1 MGLDT
6 PLLGEQDKEEREER
20 RDVSRP
26 PPYAPAPSAPAPAP
40 SAPAS
45 TNDPAQEQQK
55 DGEQHKDG
63 EQQKDG
69 EPSVPSLVFGG
80 SAHTLIELCSGCS
93 EKIASDVRFC
103 GRCGT
108 ANSAFHDTEVAEECI
123 VAPDGVNSK
132 AKDESGKSDNT
143 FIVQLPPEAVGGQ
156 MMQVVVPPG
165 FPSAGEP
172 VHFLV
177 PVEAKGGQRI
187 KVPLPPRVGTE
198 TEGGQTPPGG
208 TPVAPGCFR
217 VQMPA
222 TVTPGQVMEVAVPPG
237 YPQSG
242 HMARFLAPPHVG
254 AGQYID
260 VPLPPVAPGGQE
272 MKRTET
278 MQTTAPLAPG
288 CFRVRLPLSAAPG
301 MMLKV
306 TVPPGYVEAGRDQT
320 FIVPMSA
327 PPASLVDVPL
337 PAGIECVLSLS
348 LHTHYIGPSASRSKA
363 DVHTHTTH
371 VFSIECV
378 LSLCPIEHHY
388 QASVGGGG

>member
-1 MGLDT
+1 
-6 PLLGEQDKEEREER
+6 
-20 RDVSRP
+20 
-26 PPYAPAPSAPAPAP
+26 
-40 SAPAS
+40 
-45 TNDPAQEQQK
+45 
-55 DGEQHKDG
+55 
-63 EQQKDG
+63 
-69 EPSVPSLVFGG
+69 VPSFVVGG

-108 ANSAFHDTEVAEECI
+108 ANSAFHDTEAEECI
-123 VAPDGVNSK
+123 VPPAALNSE

-156 MMQVVVPPG
+156 MMKVVVPPG
-165 FPSAGEP
+165 LPSAGEP

-187 KVPLPPRVGTE
+187 KVPLPLRDGTE
-198 TEGGQTPPGG
+198 MEGGQTPLGG
-208 TPVAPGCFR
+208 PPVAPGCFR

-222 TVTPGQVMEVAVPPG
+222 TVMPGQVMEVAVPPG

-260 VPLPPVAPGGQE
+260 VPLPPVAPAAGAAQ
-272 MKRTET
+272 
-278 MQTTAPLAPG
+278 G
-288 CFRVRLPLSAAPG
+288 CFRVRLPVSAAPG

-320 FIVPMSA
+320 FTVPMGA
-327 PPASLVDVPL
+327 PPGSLVDVPL
-337 PAGIECVLSLS
+337 PPG
-348 LHTHYIGPSASRSKA
+348 GPSRSGVYEDPGASIARPAGEPVRGVLATGLPPMEPASKFA
-363 DVHTHTTH
+363 DPPVKY
-371 VFSIECV
+371 SE
-378 LSLCPIEHHY
+378 
-388 QASVGGGG
+388 

>member
-1 MGLDT
+1 MMGGRVQGMMQPGQGMMPTQPQQMMAPVQVD
-6 PLLGEQDKEEREER
+6 
-20 RDVSRP
+20 SRP
-26 PPYAPAPSAPAPAP
+26 AVQAPAAQPIVVASVGYGAP
-40 SAPAS
+40 
-45 TNDPAQEQQK
+45 
-55 DGEQHKDG
+55 
-63 EQQKDG
+63 
-69 EPSVPSLVFGG
+69 
-80 SAHTLIELCSGCS
+80 
-93 EKIASDVRFC
+93 
-103 GRCGT
+103 
-108 ANSAFHDTEVAEECI
+108 
-123 VAPDGVNSK
+123 
-132 AKDESGKSDNT
+132 
-143 FIVQLPPEAVGGQ
+143 
-156 MMQVVVPPG
+156 
-165 FPSAGEP
+165 
-172 VHFLV
+172 
-177 PVEAKGGQRI
+177 
-187 KVPLPPRVGTE
+187 
-198 TEGGQTPPGG
+198 TPPGG
-208 TPVAPGCFR
+208 TPVPPGCFR

-320 FIVPMSA
+320 FIVPMGA

-378 LSLCPIEHHY
+378 LSLSLIG
-388 QASVGGGG
+388 SV